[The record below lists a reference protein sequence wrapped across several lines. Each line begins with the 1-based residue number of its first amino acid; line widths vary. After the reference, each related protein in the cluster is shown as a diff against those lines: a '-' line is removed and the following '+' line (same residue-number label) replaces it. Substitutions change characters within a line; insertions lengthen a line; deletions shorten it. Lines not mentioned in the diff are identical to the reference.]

1 MHHTALRITNGFCL
15 ATFLT
20 ACLTLTAP
28 AFAQAQTPAADPV
41 TPRPHFIKAFVIDER
56 LSALRKADDLQSP
69 VLKRLRVGRA
79 VYITAKNSASAFYR
93 VAVTRRTRGWIH
105 QGAIALPGRVGED
118 ARLMQVIEATT
129 DGLDRIALCRLLL
142 EQFSRSPL
150 APRALLRIG
159 EEAERAAAS
168 LGQHA
173 RRRLKS
179 LDEQKGGAEV
189 EAFYL
194 NDPGLDRYSR
204 LGIGFRFDASQSGY
218 AYDGRAYRDLLRR
231 FPRSIEAEAARHR
244 LAGLAT
250 HAGGDE

>member
-1 MHHTALRITNGFCL
+1 MPHTALKITNGFCL
-15 ATFLT
+15 AACLA
-20 ACLTLTAP
+20 ACLTLAAP
-28 AFAQAQTPAADPV
+28 AFAQAQTVAADRSA
-41 TPRPHFIKAFVIDER
+41 PRLRFIKAFVIDER

-79 VYITAKNSASAFYR
+79 VYVMSKNSASVFYH

-105 QGAIALPGRVGED
+105 QGAIALPGRAGED

-150 APRALLRIG
+150 VPLALLRIG

-179 LDEQKGGAEV
+179 LDEQKSGADV

-204 LGIGFRFDASQSGY
+204 LGISFRFDTSQSGY
-218 AYDGRAYRDLLRR
+218 SYDGRAYRDLLRR
-231 FPRSIEAEAARHR
+231 FPRSAEAEAARRHLES
-244 LAGLAT
+244 LAA
-250 HAGGDE
+250 HPAGDK

>member
-1 MHHTALRITNGFCL
+1 MHHLAFKIANGFCL
-15 ATFLT
+15 AALFALV
-20 ACLTLTAP
+20 AP
-28 AFAQAQTPAADPV
+28 AFAHAQAVTDHAATRTP
-41 TPRPHFIKAFVIDER
+41 PHFIKAFVIDER
-56 LSALRKADDLQSP
+56 LSALRKADDLHAP

-79 VYITAKNSASAFYR
+79 VYVVSKNNASGFYH

-105 QGAIALPGRVGED
+105 QGAIALPGRAGED
-118 ARLMQVIEATT
+118 GRLMQVVEATT
-129 DGLDRIALCRLLL
+129 DGPDRIALCRLLL

-159 EEAERAAAS
+159 EEAERAAAT

-173 RRRLKS
+173 RRRLQS
-179 LDEQKGGAEV
+179 LDEQKKGADA

-204 LGIGFRFDASQSGY
+204 LGIAFRFDASQTGY

-231 FPRSIEAEAARHR
+231 FPLSAEAETARHR
-244 LAGLAT
+244 LEHLAAHTAG
-250 HAGGDE
+250 DK